1 MPALECTNCG
11 LTYGRATA
19 AHALL
24 SSTGAACPRC
34 SSRLALATGAPAA
47 SRRDGSERHDA
58 AVRQS
63 VVWAEEAASEGDYAG
78 ALAWLA
84 TVEAVGDE
92 LSEALA
98 ARRRGWSARLRSD
111 AVPAGHPAP

>member
-11 LTYGRATA
+11 LTYGRATS
-19 AHALL
+19 AHDLL

-34 SSRLALATGAPAA
+34 SSPLALSAGARFGSSAY
-47 SRRDGSERHDA
+47 RSERHAA

-63 VVWAEEAASEGDYAG
+63 VAWAEDAAREGDYAG

-84 TVEAVGDE
+84 TVEAVGGE
-92 LSEALA
+92 LSGALA
-98 ARRRGWSARLRSD
+98 ARRRGWAARVRSG
-111 AVPAGHPAP
+111 AAKAAQPSP